1 VHEAAAEKESAN
13 LHSDLEEL
21 IMKKSKKDEALQKV
35 REMFS
40 PDDHKIGILYSGG
53 KDSTALLLTIAQEFP
68 DAELY
73 LFALN
78 NGCHY
83 PEELK
88 SKIVEK
94 IELLTSKGLMS
105 NKVKC
110 IYFDFREIIA
120 HLGFKT
126 FHDDMHKYPTGLL
139 CCTCKLIMHYV
150 TAKYSSRVGISKV
163 ADGYSYFERFL
174 PEQLPEFKP
183 IIFDNIVT
191 KYGVECISPLYN
203 VFDEA
208 DVPIKIIEEF
218 GLDPD
223 IFLGEKLGQ
232 AVCMLGF
239 IYKIPYEVNESEE
252 SKNAFFSQLRN
263 AVSEYTH
270 IKQDL
275 LSGKTKA
282 QQKRHDSYG
291 NEYMEEVLYES
302 LMEKIIANK
311 ETFFEN

>member
-1 VHEAAAEKESAN
+1 
-13 LHSDLEEL
+13 
-21 IMKKSKKDEALQKV
+21 
-35 REMFS
+35 MFS
-40 PDDHKIGILYSGG
+40 ASEKDHPRHFNNIA
-53 KDSTALLLTIAQEFP
+53 ALDPQKTP
-68 DAELY
+68 RT
-73 LFALN
+73 
-78 NGCHY
+78 
-83 PEELK
+83 
-88 SKIVEK
+88 VE
-94 IELLTSKGLMS
+94 
-105 NKVKC
+105 
-110 IYFDFREIIA
+110 
-120 HLGFKT
+120 
-126 FHDDMHKYPTGLL
+126 
-139 CCTCKLIMHYV
+139 
-150 TAKYSSRVGISKV
+150 
-163 ADGYSYFERFL
+163 DG
-174 PEQLPEFKP
+174 
-183 IIFDNIVT
+183 
-191 KYGVECISPLYN
+191 
-203 VFDEA
+203 FDEA

-291 NEYMEEVLYES
+291 NEYMEEVPYES